1 MNKEFIMYNSP
12 DKVKVTTIALDGFN
26 LNLQKAFSNEV
37 LVEIRIYT
45 DNAKVRIY
53 KRKIIEKITKA
64 IEEKNKLIL
73 DFLPKRIT
81 SNFTNRIKVSF
92 FTLPKFNGKDK

>member
-1 MNKEFIMYNSP
+1 MRINYCSP
-12 DKVKVTTIALDGFN
+12 KVTTIALNDN
-26 LNLQKAFSNEV
+26 LNLQEAFSNEV

-53 KRKIIEKITKA
+53 KRKIIEKITEVIK
-64 IEEKNKLIL
+64 EKNELIL

-81 SNFTNRIKVSF
+81 NSFTGKVKISF
-92 FTLPKFNGKDK
+92 FTLPKGE

>member
-1 MNKEFIMYNSP
+1 MSKEFIMYNSP

-26 LNLQKAFSNEV
+26 LNLQKTFSNEV
-37 LVEIRIYT
+37 LVEIRVYT
-45 DNAKVRIY
+45 DNAKARIY
-53 KRKIIEKITKA
+53 KRKLIEKITKV

-81 SNFTNRIKVSF
+81 NNFTNKVQVSF
-92 FTLPKFNGKDK
+92 FTLPKFKWD